1 MNTEKATLKGVEA
14 GFQQA
19 LDFLPGPLS
28 HLGFQV
34 NYTHIWSDKVVLD
47 QGHPALP
54 LTGISKNTYNLTG
67 YYDDGRFSFHA
78 GYNYRSRWVQDP
90 LSFFGD
96 GSYVN
101 AYGQLDMRSEEHT
114 SELQSLMRISYAV
127 FCLNKKKK

>member
-1 MNTEKATLKGVEA
+1 MPAVVTQSDGSTRPITLAVAQPMNTEKATLKGVEA

-54 LTGISKNTYNLTG
+54 LTGIS
-67 YYDDGRFSFHA
+67 
-78 GYNYRSRWVQDP
+78 
-90 LSFFGD
+90 
-96 GSYVN
+96 
-101 AYGQLDMRSEEHT
+101 RSEEHT

-127 FCLNKKKK
+127 FCLKKKKSHNQIT

>member
-1 MNTEKATLKGVEA
+1 MPAVVTQSDGSTRPITLAVAQPMNTEKATLKGVEA

-54 LTGISKNTYNLTG
+54 LTGRSEERRVGKECVSTC
-67 YYDDGRFSFHA
+67 
-78 GYNYRSRWVQDP
+78 RSRWSP
-90 LSFFGD
+90 YL
-96 GSYVN
+96 
-101 AYGQLDMRSEEHT
+101 
-114 SELQSLMRISYAV
+114 
-127 FCLNKKKK
+127 

>member
-1 MNTEKATLKGVEA
+1 MPAVVTQSDGSTRPITLAVAQPMNTEKATLKGVEA

-54 LTGISKNTYNLTG
+54 LT
-67 YYDDGRFSFHA
+67 
-78 GYNYRSRWVQDP
+78 
-90 LSFFGD
+90 
-96 GSYVN
+96 
-101 AYGQLDMRSEEHT
+101 RSEEHT
-114 SELQSLMRISYAV
+114 SDLQSLMRISYAV
-127 FCLNKKKK
+127 FCLNKKKKQTKNTK